1 MKKEKSEQ
9 ETFYEL
15 SCYTQTHS
23 DPSFIHQYAVD
34 AFAAQNADENTKPIT
49 LAFALI
55 GLYLH
60 IEKNYSGKEV
70 QWAHVKL
77 AKHRK
82 QWPMFDIP
90 EYRGNITV
98 YDVIAAPEG
107 PERDKMIR
115 KWSASV
121 WEAYSE
127 SHKKVADLVENE
139 LYDREKKRKN
149 LHYDNKK

>member
-9 ETFYEL
+9 EAYYEL
-15 SCYTQTHS
+15 SCYTQTHP

-34 AFAAQNADENTKPIT
+34 AFAAQHADENTKPIT

-60 IEKNYSGKEV
+60 IEKNFSGREV
-70 QWAHVKL
+70 QIAHVNL

-82 QWPMFDIP
+82 QWPKFHLPDL
-90 EYRGNITV
+90 RGKITV
-98 YDVIAAPEG
+98 YDVLDAPKG
-107 PERDKMIR
+107 PERDEAIC
-115 KWSASV
+115 KWSVSV

-127 SHKKVADLVENE
+127 SHKKVADLVQNE
-139 LYDREKKRKN
+139 LYDRRKKRKN
-149 LHYDNKK
+149 LHYNPER

>member
-1 MKKEKSEQ
+1 MKQKSEQ
-9 ETFYEL
+9 EMFYEL
-15 SCYTQTHS
+15 SCYTQTHP

-60 IEKNYSGKEV
+60 IEKNFSGRGV
-70 QWAHVKL
+70 QIAHVNL

-82 QWPMFDIP
+82 QWPRFDLP
-90 EYRGNITV
+90 ESRGNITV
-98 YDVIAAPEG
+98 YDVISAPESL
-107 PERDKMIR
+107 EQDKIIR
-115 KWSASV
+115 KWSTSV

-127 SHKKVADLVENE
+127 SHKKVADLVETE
-139 LYDREKKRKN
+139 LYDRQKKRKN
-149 LHYDNKK
+149 LHYNPKR